1 MDTVELTATGVAA
14 GGDAIARDAGG
25 RVVFVEG
32 ALPGE
37 VVRVVLTEERR
48 DFARARVVEVVTA
61 SPDRVEAP
69 CAAFARGCGGCPWQW
84 VAVPAQR
91 RLKRDIVVDALRRLA
106 RLPDPPVADD
116 VPGVA
121 DRGYRTTV
129 RVAVKDGKAAY
140 RMRHSHELVTVEDG
154 CLVAHSSVEE
164 ILRHATISTTDQEGG
179 GGDVVIRAA
188 EGATVAGRWWHVSPG
203 SFFQSGPEAA
213 ELLVTAVRSAAGDA
227 LRDGGALVDA
237 YAGVGLLG
245 GSLAAARDDV
255 RVVALESSATASR
268 DARRNLAD
276 LDAEVVRGDVARWDG
291 ASVAPAALVVAD
303 PARAG
308 LGKRAVAALAATEAP
323 VFVLV
328 ACDPAALARDVGL
341 LAGAGYRLEG
351 VQVLDLFPHTV
362 HVEAV
367 ARLVKL

>member
-1 MDTVELTATGVAA
+1 
-14 GGDAIARDAGG
+14 
-25 RVVFVEG
+25 
-32 ALPGE
+32 
-37 VVRVVLTEERR
+37 
-48 DFARARVVEVVTA
+48 
-61 SPDRVEAP
+61 
-69 CAAFARGCGGCPWQW
+69 
-84 VAVPAQR
+84 
-91 RLKRDIVVDALRRLA
+91 LKRDIVVDALRRLA
-106 RLPDPPVADD
+106 RLPDPPVAEE

-140 RMRHSHELVTVEDG
+140 RMRHSHQLVTVEDG
-154 CLVAHSSVEE
+154 CLVAHPSVEE
-164 ILRHATISTTDQEGG
+164 ILRHATISATDQGADGESQ
-179 GGDVVIRAA
+179 DVVIRAA
-188 EGATVAGRWWHVSPG
+188 DGATVAGRWWRISPG

-213 ELLVTAVRSAAGDA
+213 ELLVAAVRSAAGDA
-227 LRDGGALVDA
+227 LREGGTLVDA

-268 DARRNLAD
+268 DVRRNLAD

-308 LGKRAVAALAATEAP
+308 LGKRAVAALAAAEAP

-328 ACDPAALARDVGL
+328 GCDPAALARDIGL